1 LPVEQKKKIQEINCK
16 DDYYQVYAVDASEDA
31 AAWAKYNVQRYNLE
45 SRVQVSFSL
54 SALRANG
61 TLLL

>member
-1 LPVEQKKKIQEINCK
+1 M
-16 DDYYQVYAVDASEDA
+16 DASEDA

-45 SRVQVSFSL
+45 SRVQVSFLL
-54 SALRANG
+54 SALWASG